1 MRDVG
6 IRKLEED
13 SEDVQ
18 RSVLG
23 GVLKYAISG
32 EARTLSRTTR
42 DWLPAGPRYSGTCLK
57 RHFWNLREETLILF
71 YKQRARA
78 ERTTTRWSL
87 PDDGRWSLIKETM
100 FLCCVYAFASF
111 PSGYEPRYAMLCKT
125 ALKYLGLS
133 EMAQWCCSKFQ
144 RSSLQ
149 KFLLQGRSG
158 YGLPIRLSKDWMCS
172 SGKCWSNTG
181 VDGLMKLNALS
192 RLSLRCFGF

>member
-111 PSGYEPRYAMLCKT
+111 PTGYEPRYAMLCKT
-125 ALKYLGLS
+125 ALKYLGFS
-133 EMAQWCCSKFQ
+133 EMAQWCCSPEIPTIEPSEVFTSRSKRVRITNPTFQ
-144 RSSLQ
+144 
-149 KFLLQGRSG
+149 
-158 YGLPIRLSKDWMCS
+158 GLDVFFREMLVEH
-172 SGKCWSNTG
+172 WS
-181 VDGLMKLNALS
+181 
-192 RLSLRCFGF
+192 